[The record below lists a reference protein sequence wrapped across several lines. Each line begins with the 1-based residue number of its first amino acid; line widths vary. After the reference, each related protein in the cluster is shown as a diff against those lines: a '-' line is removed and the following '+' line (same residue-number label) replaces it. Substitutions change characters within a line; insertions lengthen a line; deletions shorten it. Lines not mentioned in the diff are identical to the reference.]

1 VNRPTPTSLWLDT
14 APAPERAGLDGDLE
28 VDVAVIGAGIL
39 GLSVATLLQD
49 DGASVVV
56 LEDGSVGAGT
66 SGYTTAKVT
75 SLHAL
80 AYAGLA
86 SSFGAETARVYAE
99 ANQAGLD
106 RIAAW
111 VDELDI
117 ACDWRRK
124 PAYTYAEE
132 GESVEEVA
140 LEVEAARAAGLPA
153 AFTEETD
160 LPFPVGA
167 AIRLDDQA
175 EFHPRRFLLGLAE
188 HVERRGGR
196 VAEDTRALGVHEGD
210 PCEVQTPHG
219 TVRAGYV
226 VVATHFP
233 FLDRGL
239 FFARMAAKRSYA
251 IAVRTKAAQR
261 PQGMYISTDEPSHS
275 IRSAPAPGGEL
286 VIIGGE
292 GHKTGQADTEE
303 RYRRLEAWARE
314 RFDVR
319 SVEYR
324 WSSQDNMP
332 ADGLPYVGAITAVSR
347 RIVTGTGFRKWGFT
361 NGAAAAV
368 MLADAIAGRENP
380 WRATFEANR
389 FTPRQAATTLVKE
402 NANVGLRFVGD
413 RVRPAD
419 ARSVDELA
427 PGEGGIVRDGLQRVA
442 ASRDED
448 GELTV
453 LSPTCTHL
461 GCHVRWNGAERTW
474 DCPCHG
480 SRFDAQGRVVEG
492 PAVEDL
498 PRRPAPHR
506 ARARA
511 G

>member
-1 VNRPTPTSLWLDT
+1 
-14 APAPERAGLDGDLE
+14 
-28 VDVAVIGAGIL
+28 
-39 GLSVATLLQD
+39 
-49 DGASVVV
+49 
-56 LEDGSVGAGT
+56 
-66 SGYTTAKVT
+66 
-75 SLHAL
+75 
-80 AYAGLA
+80 
-86 SSFGAETARVYAE
+86 
-99 ANQAGLD
+99 
-106 RIAAW
+106 
-111 VDELDI
+111 
-117 ACDWRRK
+117 
-124 PAYTYAEE
+124 
-132 GESVEEVA
+132 
-140 LEVEAARAAGLPA
+140 
-153 AFTEETD
+153 
-160 LPFPVGA
+160 
-167 AIRLDDQA
+167 
-175 EFHPRRFLLGLAE
+175 
-188 HVERRGGR
+188 
-196 VAEDTRALGVHEGD
+196 
-210 PCEVQTPHG
+210 
-219 TVRAGYV
+219 VRAGYV

-239 FFARMAAKRSYA
+239 FFARMATKRSYA

-319 SVEYR
+319 SIEYR
-324 WSSQDNMP
+324 WSSQDNIP

-347 RIVTGTGFRKWGFT
+347 RILTGTGFRKWGFT